1 MASWKRFLIG
11 APLNSDRAHEEKLS
25 RPKALAI
32 FASDALSSVAYAT
45 EEILL
50 RLVAVGSLALSVS
63 VPIATAI
70 IALLWLLIISY
81 RQTILKYPQGGGA
94 YNVSKDNL
102 GNTAGLVA
110 GSSLLVDYVL
120 TVSVSI
126 AAGIGAL
133 IAAAPDLEPYRVTL
147 NVVAIIAI
155 GLVNLRA
162 LILADPEQTIE
173 MIMNE
178 NSNVR
183 IIVGGNAVKK
193 LGDKAKDLGADYYLT
208 TFNDI
213 IAIAGGKT
221 DETTV

>member
-133 IAAAPDLEPYRVTL
+133 IAADSPSPSTMRVSFGSITPSSHR
-147 NVVAIIAI
+147 
-155 GLVNLRA
+155 RA
-162 LILADPEQTIE
+162 LE
-173 MIMNE
+173 
-178 NSNVR
+178 
-183 IIVGGNAVKK
+183 
-193 LGDKAKDLGADYYLT
+193 
-208 TFNDI
+208 
-213 IAIAGGKT
+213 
-221 DETTV
+221 